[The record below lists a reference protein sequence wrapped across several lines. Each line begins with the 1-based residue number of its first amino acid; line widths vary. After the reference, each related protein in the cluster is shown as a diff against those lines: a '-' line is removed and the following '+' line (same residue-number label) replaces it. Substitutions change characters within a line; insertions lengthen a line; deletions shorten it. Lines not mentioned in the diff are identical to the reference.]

1 MRGLL
6 ATGLV
11 LAACAAHADPIK
23 LRFAAV
29 APEGTA
35 WAREL
40 HALARD
46 VETQTDG
53 QVQMK
58 WYLGAVAG
66 SELAALDRVKRG
78 QLDGIGGALFCTRLA
93 PSMWV
98 LRLAGLFTSH
108 RQAQLVLNRLR
119 PALDKEFEKSGFVD
133 LGLATFGVEILFSR
147 KPIRSMADLRASKVW
162 IWDLDEALKR
172 QVPAM
177 GMNAVPVPLEEA
189 GKAFEQGRVDGF
201 IGLPT
206 AALAF
211 QWAALA
217 RYYTELPVAM
227 MPGCLVVARHTFEQ
241 LTIDQQQALRAAAA
255 KFFVRFADLGEHQD
269 QALLSGLFEHQG
281 LQRVAL
287 SQSFRSEFNE
297 AAHHAHAEA
306 GVPLPLLQQV
316 LGWLTESAAR

>member
-1 MRGLL
+1 MRLL
-6 ATGLV
+6 ATALV
-11 LAACAAHADPIK
+11 LQACIAHADPIK
-23 LRFAAV
+23 LRMAAV

-46 VETQTDG
+46 VETQTNG
-53 QVQMK
+53 AVTMK

-66 SELAALDRVKRG
+66 SELAALDRIKRG
-78 QLDGIGGALFCTRLA
+78 QLDGMGGALFCTRLA
-93 PSMWV
+93 PSTWV
-98 LRLAGLFTSH
+98 LRLAGLFTQH
-108 RQAQLVLNRLR
+108 RQAQMVLNRLR
-119 PALDKEFEKSGFVD
+119 PVIDKELEKSGFVD
-133 LGLATFGVEILFSR
+133 LGLATFGVEILFTR
-147 KPIRSMADLRASKVW
+147 KPIRTMAELRASKVW

-177 GMNAVPVPLEEA
+177 GMTAVPLPLEDA
-189 GKAFEQGRVDGF
+189 GKAFEDGRIDGF

-217 RYYTELPVAM
+217 RYYTELPMAM
-227 MPGCLVVARHTFEQ
+227 MPGCLVVSRQTFEQ
-241 LTIDQQQALRAAAA
+241 LTIDQQQALRAASA

-269 QALLSGLFEHQG
+269 EALLSGLFAHQG
-281 LQRVAL
+281 LQRVPP
-287 SQSFRSEFNE
+287 SQSFRAEFEE

-306 GVPLPLLQQV
+306 GVPTTLLQQV
-316 LGWLTESAAR
+316 LGWLTEPAAR